1 MRKKI
6 KIARWLTNK
15 IAEYDVTN
23 DFWINQ
29 ATDVKTPFSAFSAAV
44 YLPGQD
50 IAIVGGL
57 DDSVPN
63 KPSFRSSVTLI

>member
-1 MRKKI
+1 MNLQSSLLGKIPGVQLQSTLRKKI

-29 ATDVKTPFSAFSAAV
+29 ATDVKAPFSAFSAAV
-44 YLPGQD
+44 YLPG
-50 IAIVGGL
+50 
-57 DDSVPN
+57 
-63 KPSFRSSVTLI
+63 